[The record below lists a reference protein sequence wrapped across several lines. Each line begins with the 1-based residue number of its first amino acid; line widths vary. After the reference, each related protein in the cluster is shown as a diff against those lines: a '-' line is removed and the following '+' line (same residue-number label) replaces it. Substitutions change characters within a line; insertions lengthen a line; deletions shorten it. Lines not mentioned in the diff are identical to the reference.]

1 MKANLCM
8 RWLFVALFGIL
19 FGLLPAVSPLGSDTC
34 LEPSPSAKA
43 GGDPYGP
50 LTVRDLT
57 RPELEQ
63 TRALLQSLRGDWI
76 GKGGTLRCKS
86 LEDPLDHEQ
95 ARYTLRGRVNTDH
108 FGNLV
113 VTADLYDIDQK
124 ISHQEIFRLY
134 LKDRRLRHEDNGGA
148 GDVELKLLSAHQI
161 QFLWRVVIPAGQT
174 PGSTRKEYDIT
185 LTGDSE
191 AFSIVRIIYTQAK
204 FSSRSTWHFKRR

>member
-1 MKANLCM
+1 M
-8 RWLFVALFGIL
+8 RWVFVALFSIL
-19 FGLLPAVSPLGSDTC
+19 YGLLPAVSPLESDTC
-34 LEPSPSAKA
+34 LEPSPSAKS

-50 LTVRDLT
+50 LTIRDLT
-57 RPELEQ
+57 RSELEQ

-76 GKGGTLRCKS
+76 GTGDALRCTS
-86 LEDPLDHEQ
+86 LEDPLDQERV
-95 ARYTLRGRVNTDH
+95 RYTLRGRVNTDH

-113 VTADLYDIDQK
+113 VRADLYDIDQK

-134 LKDRRLRHEDNGGA
+134 LKDHRLRHEDNGGA
-148 GDVELKLLSAHQI
+148 GEVELKLLSAHQI
-161 QFLWRVVIPAGQT
+161 QFIRRVVIPAGET

-185 LTGDSE
+185 LTGDGE

>member
-1 MKANLCM
+1 M
-8 RWLFVALFGIL
+8 RWIFVALFSTL
-19 FGLLPAVSPLGSDTC
+19 FGLLPAVSSLGADRC

-43 GGDPYGP
+43 GRDPYGP

-57 RPELEQ
+57 RSELEQ
-63 TRALLQSLRGDWI
+63 IRALLQSLRGDWI
-76 GKGGTLRCKS
+76 GKGDALRCKS
-86 LEDPLDHEQ
+86 LKDPLDHEK

-113 VTADLYDIDQK
+113 VTAELYDIDQK

-148 GDVELKLLSAHQI
+148 GDIELKLLAAHQI
-161 QFLWRVVIPAGQT
+161 QFLWRVVIPAGKT

-191 AFSIVRIIYTQAK
+191 AFSIVRIIYTQAR
-204 FSSRSTWHFKRR
+204 FSSRSTWHFNRR

>member
-1 MKANLCM
+1 M
-8 RWLFVALFGIL
+8 RWLFVALFSTL
-19 FGLLPAVSPLGSDTC
+19 FGLLPAVPLLGSDTC

-43 GGDPYGP
+43 GGDPFGP
-50 LTVRDLT
+50 LSVRDLT
-57 RPELEQ
+57 RFELEQ
-63 TRALLQSLRGDWI
+63 ARALLQSLRGDWI
-76 GKGGTLRCKS
+76 GTGDALRCKS
-86 LEDPLDHEQ
+86 LENPLDHEKTW
-95 ARYTLRGRVNTDH
+95 YTLRGRVNTDH

-113 VTADLYDIDQK
+113 VSADLYDIDQK

-148 GDVELKLLSAHQI
+148 GDVELKLLSANQI

-191 AFSIVRIIYTQAK
+191 AFSIVRIVYTQAK

>member
-1 MKANLCM
+1 M
-8 RWLFVALFGIL
+8 RWRFIALFSVL
-19 FGLLPAVSPLGSDTC
+19 FGLLPAVSSLGSDTC

-43 GGDPYGP
+43 GSDPYGP
-50 LTVRDLT
+50 LTIRDLT
-57 RPELEQ
+57 RSELEQ

-76 GKGGTLRCKS
+76 GKGDALRCKS
-86 LEDPLDHEQ
+86 LEDPLDHE
-95 ARYTLRGRVNTDH
+95 RTRFTLRGRVDTDH

-113 VTADLYDIDQK
+113 VTADFYDIDQK

-148 GDVELKLLSAHQI
+148 GDVELKLLSDHQI
-161 QFLWRVVIPAGQT
+161 QFLWRVVIPAGAT

-185 LTGDSE
+185 LTGDGE

-204 FSSRSTWHFKRR
+204 FSSRSTWYFKRR

>member
-1 MKANLCM
+1 M
-8 RWLFVALFGIL
+8 RWIFVALFSVL

-43 GGDPYGP
+43 GSDPYGP

-57 RPELEQ
+57 RSELEQ

-76 GKGGTLRCKS
+76 GKGDALRCKS
-86 LEDPLDHEQ
+86 LEDPLDHERI
-95 ARYTLRGRVNTDH
+95 RYTLRGRVNTDH

-148 GDVELKLLSAHQI
+148 GDVELKLLDAHQI

-191 AFSIVRIIYTQAK
+191 AFSIVQIIYTQAR
-204 FSSRSTWHFKRR
+204 FSSRYTWHFKRR

>member
-1 MKANLCM
+1 M
-8 RWLFVALFGIL
+8 RWLIIALFSIL
-19 FGLLPAVSPLGSDTC
+19 FGLLPAVSPLESDTC

-43 GGDPYGP
+43 GDDPYGP
-50 LTVRDLT
+50 IAVRDLT
-57 RPELEQ
+57 NSELEQ

-76 GKGGTLRCKS
+76 GKGDALLCKS
-86 LEDPLDHEQ
+86 LKDPLDREQ
-95 ARYTLRGRVNTDH
+95 AQYTLSARVNTDH

-113 VTADLYDIDQK
+113 VTADLYDVEQK

-148 GDVELKLLSAHQI
+148 GDVELKLLSAHRV
-161 QFLWRVVIPAGQT
+161 QFLWRVVIPAGET

-191 AFSIVRIIYTQAK
+191 AFSIVRSIYTQAK
-204 FSSRSTWHFKRR
+204 FSSKHSWHFKRR

>member
-1 MKANLCM
+1 M
-8 RWLFVALFGIL
+8 RWISVVLLSTLFGIL
-19 FGLLPAVSPLGSDTC
+19 PAASPLGSDTC

-43 GGDPYGP
+43 GSDPYGP

-57 RPELEQ
+57 RSELEQ
-63 TRALLQSLRGDWI
+63 TKALLQSLRGDWI
-76 GKGGTLRCKS
+76 GKGDALRCKS
-86 LEDPLDHEQ
+86 LEDPLDHER
-95 ARYTLRGRVNTDH
+95 ARYTLRGRGNTDH

-113 VTADLYDIDQK
+113 VTAELYDIDQK

-134 LKDRRLRHEDNGGA
+134 LMNRRLRHEDNGGA
-148 GDVELKLLSAHQI
+148 GDVELKLLDAHQI
-161 QFLWRVVIPAGQT
+161 QFRWRVVIPAGRT

-204 FSSRSTWHFKRR
+204 LSSRSTWHFKRR